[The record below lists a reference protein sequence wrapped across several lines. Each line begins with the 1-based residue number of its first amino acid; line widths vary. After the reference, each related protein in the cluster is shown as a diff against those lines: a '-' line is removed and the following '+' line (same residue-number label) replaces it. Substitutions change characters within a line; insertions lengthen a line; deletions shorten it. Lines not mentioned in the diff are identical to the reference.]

1 MIGDKTLER
10 NLARLLPQDG
20 ENRTIIELRCK
31 LEMRSLFLRASVALN
46 TALIAG
52 FVISVAKQLGA
63 F

>member
-1 MIGDKTLER
+1 MIGDRALER
-10 NLARLLPQDG
+10 NLARLLPNDG

-52 FVISVAKQLGA
+52 FVIQVARHFGA